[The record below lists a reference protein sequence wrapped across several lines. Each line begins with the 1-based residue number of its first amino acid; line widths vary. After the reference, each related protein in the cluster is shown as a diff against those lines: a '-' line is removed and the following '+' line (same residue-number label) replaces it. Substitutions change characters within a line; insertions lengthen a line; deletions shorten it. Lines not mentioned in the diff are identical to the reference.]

1 MLEIGDIAPDIQLE
15 PGSLYELLDRGP
27 VVVYFYPADFSPV
40 CTAQACMIRDL
51 YSELAAAGITVI
63 GVSPQGKS
71 MHDRFKSMNRLPF
84 HLVADAGMKVTRAY
98 KSMGMFGLPIPFGV
112 RRVTYLIG
120 KDRRVLDR
128 ATGELGI
135 GAHSRMIK
143 AAAAGGSK
151 PQA

>member
-1 MLEIGDIAPDIQLE
+1 MLEIGDIAPDIQLDS
-15 PGSLYELLDRGP
+15 GSLYDMLERGP

-51 YSELAAAGITVI
+51 HEQLAAAGVTVI

-71 MHDRFKSMNRLPF
+71 LHERFRSMNRLPF
-84 HLVADAGMKVTRAY
+84 HLVADSGLKVTRAY

-128 ATGELGI
+128 AAGELGI
-135 GAHSRMIK
+135 GAHARMLK
-143 AAAAGGSK
+143 AIAAGTSGK
-151 PQA
+151 TA